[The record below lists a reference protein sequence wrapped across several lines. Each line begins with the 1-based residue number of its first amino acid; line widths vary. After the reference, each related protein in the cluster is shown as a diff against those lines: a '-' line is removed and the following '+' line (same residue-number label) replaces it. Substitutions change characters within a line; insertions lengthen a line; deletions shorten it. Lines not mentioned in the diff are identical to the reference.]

1 MRPTS
6 RPQSAIR
13 TPLNRLLATETNVRL
28 LRALVEIKK
37 PLPPSLLASY
47 VRLNLSSVIKALSGL
62 EELGVVEYVGSG
74 GRRPLKFV
82 RNHPLSGAL
91 EALFV
96 AERARFDTIL
106 KRVRIAAERTSP
118 SPTSVWVEGAV
129 ATHKDTEGDPLVVG
143 MLCRTRDLRLA
154 VASFEEELGDLE
166 RELDVSIEIRAR
178 TNADMLASTL
188 RELDELREALPLLG
202 APPSAMHVSPE
213 TIARKTVS
221 ETGPLTHAELEDRAR
236 SLAKRVAEMI
246 RADPEIVDRASEHLA
261 RQLESPATASDR
273 TTREWERI
281 LRTMSLPRLRR
292 FLVDPGE
299 RATRLRQSMP
309 FLAVL
314 SDDERRA
321 LVAKGRSIARKRR

>member
-1 MRPTS
+1 M
-6 RPQSAIR
+6 
-13 TPLNRLLATETNVRL
+13 
-28 LRALVEIKK
+28 
-37 PLPPSLLASY
+37 
-47 VRLNLSSVIKALSGL
+47 KALGGL

-74 GRRPLKFV
+74 GRRPVKFV

-106 KRVRIAAERTSP
+106 RRVRVAAEQTSP
-118 SPTSVWVEGAV
+118 SPTAVWVEGAV

-143 MLCRTRDLRLA
+143 MLCRTRDLRPC
-154 VASFEEELGDLE
+154 VSSFEDALGELE
-166 RELDVSIEIRAR
+166 RELDVSIEIRAH
-178 TNADMLASTL
+178 TNADMLASSL
-188 RELDELREALPLLG
+188 RELEELREALPLLG
-202 APPSAMHVSPE
+202 ATPAAIYPSPE
-213 TIARKTVS
+213 AIAKKTIS
-221 ETGPLTHAELEDRAR
+221 ETGPLTHAELEDRSR
-236 SLAKRVAEMI
+236 LLAKQIAEMI
-246 RADPEIVDRASEHLA
+246 RTDPGIVDRAREHLA

-314 SDDERRA
+314 FDDERRA
-321 LVAKGRSIARKRR
+321 LVAKGRSIARKRK